1 MPVQADKVKVRKEYI
16 AWCATPQRLRVQ
28 LDLPKTKREFAE
40 LKGVNEKTLQRW
52 GKLSDHEE
60 LVAQHKKKFAGN
72 LDNASITKQ
81 IAKPAPERHGNALKK
96 YQDAPTVSV
105 TDDPVWNPEL
115 SHDEQRY
122 QQVKDTLVTMA
133 ADGHSQAIDLY
144 LKHWGKPFIEAEQS
158 TSGMFPNLSEEEL
171 LEKVCRLL
179 GKEVITNFL
188 ASEAANK

>member
-1 MPVQADKVKVRKEYI
+1 MPVQADKIKIRKEFI

-52 GKLSDHEE
+52 TKLSDHDQ
-60 LVAQHKKKFAGN
+60 LVEQHKKKFVGN
-72 LDNASITKQ
+72 LDNSSITKQ
-81 IAKPAPERHGNALKK
+81 IKKPVPETHGNALKK
-96 YQDAPTVSV
+96 YEDKPTVTIS
-105 TDDPVWNPEL
+105 DDPVWNPEL

-158 TSGMFPNLSEEEL
+158 TTGMFPSLSDQEL
-171 LEKVCRLL
+171 LDRVCRIL
-179 GKEVITNFL
+179 GKEVMTGFL
-188 ASEAANK
+188 AKEAANR